1 MEFNFAGGLADI
13 INQSKRKLE
22 DEANADA
29 DVSLTWW
36 QCQYCWQVYMVPLFR
51 WLLQFGKKRKNRKDI
66 FPWSPRAPSSTCALS
81 HGLHVRTSTL

>member
-36 QCQYCWQVYMVPLFR
+36 Q
-51 WLLQFGKKRKNRKDI
+51 
-66 FPWSPRAPSSTCALS
+66 
-81 HGLHVRTSTL
+81 